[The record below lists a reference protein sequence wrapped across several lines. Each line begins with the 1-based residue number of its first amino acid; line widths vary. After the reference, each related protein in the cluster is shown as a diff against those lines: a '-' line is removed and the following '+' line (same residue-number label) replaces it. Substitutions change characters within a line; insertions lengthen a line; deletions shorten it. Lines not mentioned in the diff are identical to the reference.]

1 MVAASIAREDVMA
14 FQYAAKFICGVSKDE
29 GQPVA
34 RGRYST
40 VVNVHNPQQKDEA
53 EFRYKLAVAGQGDN
67 GNISDFKD
75 IVIKPDGAIYFD
87 CKVVRATFDA
97 GDPLLDGFLVIESK
111 RYSLDVVAVY
121 TTNDFDGN
129 GVPAIDVERVF
140 EREI

>member
-1 MVAASIAREDVMA
+1 MA
-14 FQYAAKFICGVSKDE
+14 FQYAAKFICGLSKDE
-29 GQPVA
+29 GLPVA

-40 VVNVHNPQQKDEA
+40 VVNVHNPHKKDDVS
-53 EFRYKLAVAGQGDN
+53 FDYKLAVAGQGDN

-75 IVIKPDGAIYFD
+75 VSIKPDGAIYFD
-87 CKVVRATFDA
+87 CKVVRSTFDV
-97 GDPLLDGFLVIESK
+97 GDPLLDGFFVIESK
-111 RYSLDVVAVY
+111 RSSLDVVAVY